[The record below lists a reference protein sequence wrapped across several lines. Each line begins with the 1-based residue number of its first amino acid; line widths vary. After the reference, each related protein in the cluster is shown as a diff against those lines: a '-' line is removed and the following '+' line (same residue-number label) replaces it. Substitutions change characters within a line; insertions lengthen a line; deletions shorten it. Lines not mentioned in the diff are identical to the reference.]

1 MAFNPDAR
9 EKTMGAHVYNVEGG
23 VDLTAFGLPGFTFEG
38 DVDIEIDA
46 DGAGWYVESAHARDT
61 QGKIHRYEPNT
72 PLGEAIAEAIYAD
85 TFHSQ
90 HILDACWYHGE
101 D

>member
-9 EKTMGAHVYNVEGG
+9 EKTMGGHVYNVEGG
-23 VDLTAFGLPGFTFEG
+23 VDLTAFGFPGLTFEG

-61 QGKIHRYEPNT
+61 QGNIYRYGMRE

-85 TFHSQ
+85 AFHSQ

>member
-9 EKTMGAHVYNVEGG
+9 EKTMGGHVYNVEGG
-23 VDLTAFGLPGFTFEG
+23 VDLTAFGFPGLTFEG

-46 DGAGWYVESAHARDT
+46 DGAGWYVESAHARDAR
-61 QGKIHRYEPNT
+61 GNIYRYGMRE
-72 PLGEAIAEAIYAD
+72 PLGEAIAEALYAD

>member
-1 MAFNPDAR
+1 MHIETDDLSRPEVHALLQEHLEDMYAWSPPESVHALDAHGH
-9 EKTMGAHVYNVEGG
+9 TY
-23 VDLTAFGLPGFTFEG
+23 
-38 DVDIEIDA
+38 
-46 DGAGWYVESAHARDT
+46 
-61 QGKIHRYEPNT
+61 RYAMDT

-90 HILDACWYHGE
+90 HILNACWYHGE

>member
-9 EKTMGAHVYNVEGG
+9 EKTMGGHVYNVEGG
-23 VDLTAFGLPGFTFEG
+23 VDLTAFGFPGLTFEG

-46 DGAGWYVESAHARDT
+46 DGAGWYVESAHARDAR
-61 QGKIHRYEPNT
+61 GNIYRYGMRE

-85 TFHSQ
+85 TCHSQ

>member
-1 MAFNPDAR
+1 MAYDPDAR

-23 VDLTAFGLPGFTFEG
+23 VDLTAQGFPGLTFEG
-38 DVDIEIDA
+38 DVDIEIDGE
-46 DGAGWYVESAHARDT
+46 DWYVESVHARDAHGNT
-61 QGKIHRYEPNT
+61 YRYAPDT

-90 HILDACWYHGE
+90 LILDACWYHGE

>member
-9 EKTMGAHVYNVEGG
+9 EKTMGGHVYAVEGG
-23 VDLTAFGLPGFTFEG
+23 VDLTAQGYPGLTFEG
-38 DVDIEIDA
+38 DVDIEIDGE
-46 DGAGWYVESAHARDT
+46 DWYVESVHALDAHGNT
-61 QGKIHRYEPNT
+61 YRYAMDT

-90 HILDACWYHGE
+90 LILDACWYHGE

>member
-1 MAFNPDAR
+1 MAYDPDAR

-23 VDLTAFGLPGFTFEG
+23 VDLTAFGFPGLTFEG
-38 DVDIEIDA
+38 DVDVEIDGH
-46 DGAGWYVESAHARDT
+46 DWYVESVHARDAR
-61 QGKIHRYEPNT
+61 GNIHRYAVNQ

-90 HILDACWYHGE
+90 LILDACWYHGE